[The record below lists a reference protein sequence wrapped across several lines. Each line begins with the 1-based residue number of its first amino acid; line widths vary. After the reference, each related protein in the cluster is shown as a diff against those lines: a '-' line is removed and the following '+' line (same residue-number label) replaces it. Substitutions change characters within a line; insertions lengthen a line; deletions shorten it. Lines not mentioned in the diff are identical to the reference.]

1 MVWVRDHIGY
11 SFFFYPGTIQ
21 IPVTNLTCSEQIE
34 KKKNVAKVKT
44 ERDAR
49 EILYSLNQNWKEGSQ
64 ATE

>member
-34 KKKNVAKVKT
+34 KKKG
-44 ERDAR
+44 
-49 EILYSLNQNWKEGSQ
+49 GSIIV
-64 ATE
+64 ELGY